1 MKRWRDRQAFG
12 WLLILGF
19 AVFEAWTLWHTSN
32 LTFFKVSAL
41 TGTYSLLMVYALIL
55 LRPGVRSEHDAL
67 IVRNFSATYTIPWA
81 CIREVDVK
89 AGRGIQVC
97 IEGREEPLSLEA
109 FNSWPAAGRSVH
121 IRDEIDAARRTH
133 TGEPSGE
140 VVEVPSRGYMELV
153 LVIPVVIMFGALLF
167 EGVRWLIDR

>member
-1 MKRWRDRQAFG
+1 M
-12 WLLILGF
+12 LILGF
-19 AVFEAWTLWHTSN
+19 AVFEAWTLWHSSDP
-32 LTFFKVSAL
+32 TFFKVSAL
-41 TGTYSLLMVYALIL
+41 SGTYSLLVLYALSL

-89 AGRGIQVC
+89 EGRGVQVRV
-97 IEGREEPLSLEA
+97 EGREEPVSLEA
-109 FNSWPAAGRSVH
+109 FNGWPAVGRAVH
-121 IRDEIDAARRTH
+121 IRDEIDVARRTRAV
-133 TGEPSGE
+133 EPSGE

-153 LVIPVVIMFGALLF
+153 LVIPIVIMLGAFLF